1 MRTIAYTAIVTAMER
16 LCLKAACELPV
27 DVRSA
32 LEDAVE
38 SERSPLG
45 RSILEQCLLNARTAQ
60 AERMP
65 ICQDTGF
72 AVVFVE
78 LGADAR
84 IEGGL
89 LTDAIAEGVRK
100 GYQNGHLRMSLV
112 NDPVFSRKNTGDNT
126 PPSVHVEIVAG
137 DALTITLLPKG
148 GGSENISALA
158 MLKPADGR
166 DGVVKFVVDTAVKSG
181 GNPCPPV
188 IVGVGI
194 GGTADAA
201 CLLAKKALLRPVGT
215 KHEDARYAE
224 LEETILRRINASGNG
239 PQGLGGTT
247 TAFAV
252 HIETMACH
260 MASLPVAVTLNC
272 HAARRAAV
280 VL

>member
-1 MRTIAYTAIVTAMER
+1 MRTIAHTAIVTAVER
-16 LCLKAACELPV
+16 LCLKAACELPA

-38 SERSPLG
+38 NERSPLG
-45 RSILEQCLLNARTAQ
+45 KSILEQCLLNARTAQ
-60 AERMP
+60 AEHMP

-89 LTDAIAEGVRK
+89 LTDAIAQGVQS
-100 GYQNGHLRMSLV
+100 GYRNGYLRMSLV
-112 NDPVFSRKNTGDNT
+112 DDPLFSRKNTGDNT
-126 PPSVHVEIVAG
+126 PPSVQVEIVAG

-166 DGVVKFVVDTAVKSG
+166 DGVVKFVVDTVVKAG

-201 CLLAKKALLRPVGT
+201 CLLAKRALLRPLGT

-224 LEETILRRINASGNG
+224 LEETLLRRINASGNG

-272 HAARRAAV
+272 HAARRATV